1 MRRLSSGARA
11 CPVCNV
17 ATSPPLLPDVKLQ
30 RLVYLMVL
38 GLFRSELERRRHFR
52 LVNPQCP
59 PLALPLG
66 ALNLTLD
73 DFVSLSLCELD
84 EPEGEAA
91 VHEAENRAG
100 SRHRTNA
107 DQTKQEDTIQVR
119 NTRYLKCPAGV
130 TVRHLVRLLMLKRG
144 WEEANSNHKTNVNK
158 IEMLCEKSNENRRNG
173 TNTMVLDQS
182 WTLLDLA
189 CIFGWKRVS
198 FFFFS
203 LSLSLSSSFIALS
216 FPFLRYLLSFC
227 IDLFQLV
234 ITTDHLFRDSL
245 LSFPVTSV
253 VPRT

>member
-30 RLVYLMVL
+30 RLVYLVVP

-66 ALNLTLD
+66 ALDLTLD

-84 EPEGEAA
+84 EEPEEEA
-91 VHEAENRAG
+91 VIHEPENRAG
-100 SRHRTNA
+100 SRHRSTNNNNV
-107 DQTKQEDTIQVR
+107 DQTKHEDAIKVR
-119 NTRYLKCPAGV
+119 STRYLKCPAGV

-144 WEEANSNHKTNVNK
+144 WEEANSHGSSINNK
-158 IEMLCEKSNENRRNG
+158 IEMLCEKCNENRRG
-173 TNTMVLDQS
+173 GARTMILDQA

-198 FFFFS
+198 FALFT
-203 LSLSLSSSFIALS
+203 LSL
-216 FPFLRYLLSFC
+216 
-227 IDLFQLV
+227 V
-234 ITTDHLFRDSL
+234 
-245 LSFPVTSV
+245 
-253 VPRT
+253 

>member
-30 RLVYLMVL
+30 RLVYLVVP

-66 ALNLTLD
+66 ALDLTLD

-84 EPEGEAA
+84 EPEEEAVA
-91 VHEAENRAG
+91 REPENRAG
-100 SRHRTNA
+100 SRHRSANDNA
-107 DQTKQEDTIQVR
+107 DQTKQHEDAIKVR
-119 NTRYLKCPAGV
+119 STRYLKCPAGV

-144 WEEANSNHKTNVNK
+144 WEEANSHGSSINK
-158 IEMLCEKSNENRRNG
+158 IEMLCEKCNENRRG
-173 TNTMVLDQS
+173 GARTMILDQA

-198 FFFFS
+198 LPSFYP
-203 LSLSLSSSFIALS
+203 LSLF
-216 FPFLRYLLSFC
+216 
-227 IDLFQLV
+227 
-234 ITTDHLFRDSL
+234 
-245 LSFPVTSV
+245 
-253 VPRT
+253 

>member
-30 RLVYLMVL
+30 RLVYLMVP

-100 SRHRTNA
+100 SRHRANA

-144 WEEANSNHKTNVNK
+144 WEEANSHGTNLNK

-173 TNTMVLDQS
+173 TNGTMVLDQS

-198 FFFFS
+198 FFFLFS
-203 LSLSLSSSFIALS
+203 LSLFLSRHLYVIILS
-216 FPFLRYLLSFC
+216 ISTIFAFLFC
-227 IDLFQLV
+227 IDLFQL
-234 ITTDHLFRDSL
+234 ITTTDHLFRDSL
-245 LSFPVTSV
+245 FIISCYIG
-253 VPRT
+253 RT

>member
-30 RLVYLMVL
+30 RLVYLMVP

-84 EPEGEAA
+84 ELEGEAA

-100 SRHRTNA
+100 SRHRANA

-144 WEEANSNHKTNVNK
+144 WEEANSHGTNLNK

-173 TNTMVLDQS
+173 TNGTMVLDQS

-198 FFFFS
+198 FFFLFS
-203 LSLSLSSSFIALS
+203 LSLFLSRHLYVIILSISTIFAFLLYRFISTYNNDRSFIS
-216 FPFLRYLLSFC
+216 R
-227 IDLFQLV
+227 
-234 ITTDHLFRDSL
+234 
-245 LSFPVTSV
+245 
-253 VPRT
+253 